1 MWLNF
6 PGVVPINRYNPMR
19 SRHYTNEIG
28 VNAAERPVPTLV
40 SVVILAL
47 VVIVAA
53 VLVRQIVT
61 SNGEH
66 KSVAEQTSPPK
77 VASR

>member
-1 MWLNF
+1 
-6 PGVVPINRYNPMR
+6 MR
-19 SRHYTNEIG
+19 SRHYTQEIG

-40 SVVILAL
+40 SVAILAL

-53 VLVRQIVT
+53 ILIRQMIT
-61 SNGEH
+61 STGEH
-66 KSVAEQTSPPK
+66 QSVAEQAVPPK